1 MDIKK
6 LIDYINN
13 IDDDQNLKFIP
24 EKEIYS
30 SIGDANIAANILN
43 SRVIFGTK
51 IEAYPCFICQG
62 YHIGH
67 NWPLTINLDYICDQF
82 MNSFDELDKK
92 LGKKIGNS

>member
-30 SIGDANIAANILN
+30 SIEEL
-43 SRVIFGTK
+43 S
-51 IEAYPCFICQG
+51 
-62 YHIGH
+62 
-67 NWPLTINLDYICDQF
+67 
-82 MNSFDELDKK
+82 DET
-92 LGKKIGNS
+92 